1 VSEHYSAARA
11 HLAEND
17 TLHAEVEAL
26 LYVGEQIELA
36 TGVLHEAVEKLA
48 PAVDPRLREDM
59 PSTRRKG

>member
-1 VSEHYSAARA
+1 MSTHYTNAKR

-36 TGVLHEAVEKLA
+36 TGVLHEAVAKLA

-59 PSTRRKG
+59 PPPRRKT